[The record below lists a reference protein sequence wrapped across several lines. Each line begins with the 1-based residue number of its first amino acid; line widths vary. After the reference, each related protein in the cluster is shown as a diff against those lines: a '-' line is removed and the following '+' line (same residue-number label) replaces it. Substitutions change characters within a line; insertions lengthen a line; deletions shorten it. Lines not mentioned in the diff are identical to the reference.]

1 MTGVGAK
8 GPNQR
13 IEDQFFSADFDDY
26 LFLPIIF
33 KVLNT
38 SKFGG
43 PNGLKVGA
51 LLGRTPLYKTSTRS
65 RKDQHR
71 YHNSDNLSPTPV

>member
-1 MTGVGAK
+1 MTKHPQLLDQNHEVTGPK

-13 IEDQFFSADFDDY
+13 IEDQFFSADFDNY
-26 LFLPIIF
+26 WFLPSNF

-38 SKFGG
+38 SKLGG

-51 LLGRTPLYKTSTRS
+51 LLGRTPL
-65 RKDQHR
+65 
-71 YHNSDNLSPTPV
+71 L